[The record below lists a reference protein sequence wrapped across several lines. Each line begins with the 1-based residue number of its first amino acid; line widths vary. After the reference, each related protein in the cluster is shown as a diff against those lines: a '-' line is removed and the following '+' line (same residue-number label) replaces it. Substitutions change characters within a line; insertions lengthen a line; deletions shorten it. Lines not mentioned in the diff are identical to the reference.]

1 MTTLSEYKAMM
12 EGTTDDSV
20 EQSYTFFHTIKEWE
34 ALKAS
39 REIAPSLIR
48 VIELA
53 ENALNKAHNALD
65 HADVPFQPSAMMAT
79 KKALSEIRN
88 LKGE

>member
-12 EGTTDDSV
+12 EGATDDSV

-53 ENALNKAHNALD
+53 EEALSRYYHDEICDTSIAEN
-65 HADVPFQPSAMMAT
+65 
-79 KKALSEIRN
+79 ALSEIRK

>member
-12 EGTTDDSV
+12 EGATDDSV

-53 ENALNKAHNALD
+53 EELTLEIQQKNHLD
-65 HADVPFQPSAMMAT
+65 FDKVSY
-79 KKALSEIRN
+79 LREEIRK
-88 LKGE
+88 LRGE